1 MKVSVIGVG
10 YVGIITAV
18 SLAEL
23 GHDVMGMDDNRE
35 KIEYYKRGKS
45 PIYEEGLEEALR
57 KNIDNKRLSFTSNIE
72 EAIDHGDVIFICV
85 GTPSKPDGRADLSYV
100 ERVAREIA
108 KNAKGYKLIV
118 EKSTVPVK
126 TSQQIKKTIN
136 LYNKHGVELEVASNP
151 EFLREGTALYDFFH
165 ADRIVIGVNSKKAE
179 NILRELYKGIDSPF
193 VVTDPNTA
201 EIIKHASNSFL
212 AMKISYINMV
222 ADLCEETGADIEKVA
237 EGMGL
242 DKRIGKDF
250 LKAGIGYGGSCFPKD
265 VRAFSQIGKENGLDF
280 SLLEN
285 VDKINRARIDRFISK
300 LRKAHWVFK
309 DKVFTLWGLAFKP
322 GTDDIREAPALKVM
336 KILLNEGAKLRVYD
350 PKAMDNVKRKFPE
363 NNNIYYAEDPYDAA
377 KGAEAI
383 LLITEWQEFK
393 DIDFERVKELVLT
406 NVLIDGRN
414 LYKPELLKEKGF
426 IYYPVG
432 KPEIELP

>member
-23 GHDVMGMDDNRE
+23 GHNVMGMDDNRE
-35 KIEYYKRGKS
+35 KIEYYKKGKS

-57 KNIDNKRLSFTSNIE
+57 KNIENKRLSFTSNIE

-108 KNAKGYKLIV
+108 KNAKDYKLIV

-136 LYNKHGVELEVASNP
+136 LYNKHGVELDVASNP
-151 EFLREGTALYDFFH
+151 EFLREGTALYDFFN

-242 DKRIGKDF
+242 DKRIGKHF

-285 VDKINRARIDRFISK
+285 VDKINRARIHRFISK

-336 KILLNEGAKLRVYD
+336 EILLNEGAKLRVYD

-363 NNNIYYAEDPYDAA
+363 NNAIYYAKDPYDAA

-432 KPEIELP
+432 KPEIELQ

>member
-23 GHDVMGMDDNRE
+23 GHDVIGMDDNKE

-45 PIYEEGLEEALR
+45 PIYEDGLEEALR

-336 KILLNEGAKLRVYD
+336 EILLNEGAKLRVYD

-363 NNNIYYAEDPYDAA
+363 NNNIYYAKDPYDAA

>member
-336 KILLNEGAKLRVYD
+336 EILLNEGAKLRVYD

>member
-336 KILLNEGAKLRVYD
+336 EILLNEGAKLRVYD

-363 NNNIYYAEDPYDAA
+363 NNNIYYAKDPYDAA

>member
-23 GHDVMGMDDNRE
+23 GHDVLGMDDNKE
-35 KIEYYKRGKS
+35 KVKSFEKGIS
-45 PIYEEGLEEALR
+45 PIYEEGLEEALN
-57 KNIDNKRLSFTSNIE
+57 KNIEKRTLSFTDSIE
-72 EAIDHGDVIFICV
+72 KAISHGEVIFICV
-85 GTPSKPDGRADLSYV
+85 GTPSLPGGRADLSYV

-108 KNAKGYKLIV
+108 KNAKEYKLIV

-126 TSQQIKKTIN
+126 TSEQILKTIK

-151 EFLREGTALYDFFH
+151 EFLREGTALQDFFE
-165 ADRIVIGVNSKKAE
+165 ADRIVIGVSSKKAE
-179 NILRELYKGIDSPF
+179 NLLKELYKGIDSPV

-212 AMKISYINMV
+212 AMKISFINMV
-222 ADLCEETGADIEKVA
+222 ADLCENTGADINKVA
-237 EGMGL
+237 EGMGF
-242 DKRIGKDF
+242 DKRIGKSF
-250 LKAGIGYGGSCFPKD
+250 LNAGIGYGGSCFPKD
-265 VRAFSQIGKENGLDF
+265 VRAFNQIGKENGLDF
-280 SLLEN
+280 SLLKD
-285 VDKINRARIDRFISK
+285 VDKINMKRVERFISK

-309 DKVFTLWGLAFKP
+309 DKVFSIWGLAFKP

-336 KILLNEGAKLRVYD
+336 EILLNEGANLRVYD
-350 PKAMDNVKRKFPE
+350 PKAMDNVKKVFPSSDKL
-363 NNNIYYAEDPYDAA
+363 YYANDPFDAA
-377 KGAEAI
+377 KDSEAI
-383 LLITEWQEFK
+383 LLITEWDEFK
-393 DIDFERVKELVLT
+393 DINFSKIKEIILT

-414 LYKPELLKEKGF
+414 LYSSEKMKEEGF

-432 KPEIELP
+432 KPPIEE

>member
-1 MKVSVIGVG
+1 MRVSVIGVG

-23 GHDVMGMDDNRE
+23 GHSVVGMDDNRE
-35 KIEYYKRGKS
+35 KVEFYSKGKS
-45 PIYEEGLEEALR
+45 PIYEEGLEEMLKR
-57 KNIDNKRLSFTSNIE
+57 NLERGRLSFTSNIE
-72 EAIDHGDVIFICV
+72 EAIDHGEVIFICV
-85 GTPSKPDGRADLSYV
+85 GTPSKPDGKADLSYV

-108 KNAKGYKLIV
+108 KNAKEYKLIV

-126 TSQQIKKTIN
+126 TSQQIAKTIN
-136 LYNKHGVELEVASNP
+136 LYNKHGVKLEVASNP
-151 EFLREGTALYDFFH
+151 EFLREGTALYDFFN
-165 ADRIVIGVNSKKAE
+165 ADRIVIGVSSKKAE
-179 NILRELYKGIDSPF
+179 DLLRELYRGIDAPF

-222 ADLCEETGADIEKVA
+222 ADLCEVTGADIEKVA
-237 EGMGL
+237 EGMGY

-250 LKAGIGYGGSCFPKD
+250 LRAGIGYGGSCFPKD

-280 SLLEN
+280 SLLDE
-285 VDKINRARIDRFISK
+285 VDRINRDRINRFILK

-336 KILLNEGAKLRVYD
+336 DILLEEGAKLRVYD
-350 PKAMDNVKRKFPE
+350 PKAMENVKKKFPPSE
-363 NNNIYYAEDPYDAA
+363 KLYYAKDPYDAA
-377 KGAEAI
+377 EGSEAI
-383 LLITEWQEFK
+383 LLITEWKEFREINFNRIK
-393 DIDFERVKELVLT
+393 DIVLT
-406 NVLIDGRN
+406 NVIIDGRN
-414 LYKPELLKEKGF
+414 IYTPSKMKEEGF

-432 KPEIELP
+432 KPEVELQ